1 MVSDAERYAAEDK
14 ARKDA
19 IDARNDADALIYS
32 AEKSAAEYK
41 EQLPAAISDEI
52 AAAIGELRSAM
63 EGDDAAAIRA
73 KGQALQAA
81 TMKIGEHLAGKGGAG
96 GAGGAAGGAGGE
108 DKENVQDAEVKEKP

>member
-41 EQLPAAISDEI
+41 EQLPAAIGDEI
-52 AAAIGELRSAM
+52 AAAIGELRAAM

-96 GAGGAAGGAGGE
+96 GAGGAAGGE